1 MKKAMILLLAL
12 LILPLGC
19 LAAQADEEPV
29 ITSAVAPL
37 YVVSAQ
43 EKEEITLYFKDGVTE
58 IPYIDMETAQRLL
71 LTVMEKKKDT
81 GYALTLTEE
90 DGLAT
95 FVREN
100 GATAQVDFVSGEIG
114 WDDYNRF
121 IAQSYSVSS
130 LDVLENKGVNED
142 GEPWL
147 FSRNTRN
154 TFVRNGESLG
164 IRFEDFFI
172 DLLYQDGKGYMP
184 LQTMSDLFIAYAY
197 YNIGYNGEAVFLI
210 AEGELGDM
218 NELYYAVEP
227 KERSEALARFN
238 YVEMCLSL
246 QFNYGLK
253 EAHNIP
259 SFGSLFE
266 MTGMEEA
273 LMSPDA
279 SEATVAL
286 YNVIFG
292 YISDLHTTF
301 FASSPY
307 AGEMPVMPTIYP
319 RSMVKMNQNTMRYMM
334 AAAEAFPDELDSYME
349 IGNTAYITFNKFDG
363 DLDTD
368 YYGALEA
375 GERIEDTIGI
385 IMYAHAQ
392 ITRENSPIE
401 NVVLD
406 LSMNTGGWADAA
418 IYTIGWFLGD
428 CTIHSEDAITGA
440 QGSITYNVD
449 VNGDHVFDDSDSIAH
464 LNRYCII
471 SPVSFSCGN
480 LVPSTFKAS
489 GEVTLLGRRSGG
501 GACVVQP
508 LSTADG
514 TLWAISGRQRLSTMS
529 NGALYDVDQ
538 GVEPDVVIDKL
549 EKFYNRE
556 ALTDYI
562 NSLY

>member
-1 MKKAMILLLAL
+1 MKKIMVLLLAL
-12 LILPLGC
+12 LMLALGC
-19 LAAQADEEPV
+19 MAAQAE
-29 ITSAVAPL
+29 ITLTSAVVPL
-37 YVVSAQ
+37 YVVSALDQ
-43 EKEEITLYFKDGVTE
+43 QEITLYFKDGVTE
-58 IPYIDMETAQRLL
+58 IPYIDMETAQRLI
-71 LTVMEKKKDT
+71 LTVMERKKDT

-95 FVREN
+95 FTREN
-100 GATAQVDFVSGEIG
+100 GATAEVDFVNGEMG

-121 IAQSYSVSS
+121 TAQSYSISS
-130 LDVLENKGVNED
+130 LDVLENKGFDEA

-172 DLLYQDGKGYMP
+172 DLIEQDGKGYMP
-184 LQTMSDLFIAYAY
+184 LQTVSDLFIAYAY

-210 AEGELGDM
+210 AEGDLGDM

-227 KERSEALARFN
+227 RERSEALARFN

-266 MTGMEEA
+266 MTGMEEE

-292 YISDLHTTF
+292 YISDLHTSF
-301 FASSPY
+301 YASSPY
-307 AGEMPVMPTIYP
+307 AGEIPVMPTIYP
-319 RSMVKMNQNTMRYMM
+319 RSMDRMNQNLVRYMT
-334 AAAEAFPDELDSYME
+334 AAMQAFPDELDSYME
-349 IGNTAYITFNKFDG
+349 IGNTAYITFDKFDG
-363 DLDTD
+363 ELDTD

-385 IMYAHAQ
+385 IMYAHSQ

-449 VNGDHVFDDSDSIAH
+449 VNGDRVFDENDTIAH

-480 LVPSTFKAS
+480 LVPATFKAS

-538 GVEPDVVIDKL
+538 GVDPDVVIDKV
-549 EKFYNRE
+549 ENFYDRE
-556 ALTDYI
+556 ALTAYI
-562 NSLY
+562 NNLY